1 MKNVLVK
8 LQEYIMDAPT
18 AEKDLVNFLL
28 SNPEE
33 AIGCSVKSLAQR
45 TYCSPST
52 VMRLCWKMGFSG
64 YKELQKSLIQDVAI
78 EKENAMGKMEELNKG
93 DTLEQ
98 IVEKV
103 TYKNMISLD
112 NTRKLVDIDILGK
125 CIDLLIQCDT
135 MYLFGIGSSL
145 LVARDAY
152 LKFLRINK
160 ACCISDDWHAQL
172 LQARNIKSN
181 DLAIIISYSGF
192 TEEMLTCARNIKK
205 NQAPI
210 IAITRSDESP
220 LAKLSDLN
228 LCVASSEVRIRT
240 GAMSSRISQLNI
252 IDILY
257 VAYINR
263 NYDESF
269 SQLKRTYIKK
279 VGANGSEYA
288 EKTKN
293 Q

>member
-1 MKNVLVK
+1 MKNILVK
-8 LQEYIMDAPT
+8 LQEYIMDAST

-28 SNPEE
+28 SHPEE
-33 AIGCSVKSLAQR
+33 AIGCSVQLLAQK

-52 VMRLCWKMGFSG
+52 IMRLCWKLGFSG

-78 EKENAMGKMEELNKG
+78 EKENALGKMEDINPG

-98 IVEKV
+98 MVEKV

-112 NTRKLVDIDILGK
+112 NTRKLVDLDILAK
-125 CIDLLIQCDT
+125 AINLLIQCDT
-135 MYLFGIGSSL
+135 LYFFGIGSSL
-145 LVARDAY
+145 LIARDAY

-160 ACCISDDWHAQL
+160 VCCISDDWHAQL
-172 LQARNIKSN
+172 LQAKNIKPN

-205 NQAPI
+205 NGAPI

-228 LCVASSEVRIRT
+228 LRVASSEVLIRT

-263 NYDESF
+263 NYDVSI
-269 SQLKRTYIKK
+269 SQLKRTYISKA
-279 VGANGSEYA
+279 GTNGGTDANESE
-288 EKTKN
+288 
-293 Q
+293 

>member
-1 MKNVLVK
+1 MKNILVK
-8 LQEYIMDAPT
+8 LQEYIMDAST

-28 SNPEE
+28 SRPEE
-33 AIGCSVKSLAQR
+33 AIGCSVQLLAQK

-52 VMRLCWKMGFSG
+52 IMRLCWKLGFSG
-64 YKELQKSLIQDVAI
+64 YKELQKSLIQDVAL
-78 EKENAMGKMEELNKG
+78 EKENALGKMEDINPG
-93 DTLEQ
+93 DSLEQ
-98 IVEKV
+98 MVEKV

-112 NTRKLVDIDILGK
+112 NTRKLVDLDVLAKAIN
-125 CIDLLIQCDT
+125 LLIQCDT
-135 MYLFGIGSSL
+135 LYLFGIGSSL
-145 LVARDAY
+145 LIARDAY

-172 LQARNIKSN
+172 LQAKNIKPN

-205 NQAPI
+205 NGAPI

-228 LCVASSEVRIRT
+228 LRVASSEVLIRT

-257 VAYINR
+257 VSYINR
-263 NYDESF
+263 NYDESI
-269 SQLKRTYIKK
+269 SQLKRTYISKLGTNSGTDADK
-279 VGANGSEYA
+279 SE
-288 EKTKN
+288 
-293 Q
+293 

>member
-1 MKNVLVK
+1 MKNILVK
-8 LQEYIMDAPT
+8 LQEYIMDAST

-28 SNPEE
+28 SHPEE
-33 AIGCSVKSLAQR
+33 AIGCSVQLLAQK

-52 VMRLCWKMGFSG
+52 IMRLCWKLGFSG

-78 EKENAMGKMEELNKG
+78 EKENALGKMEDINPG

-98 IVEKV
+98 MVEKV

-112 NTRKLVDIDILGK
+112 NTRKLVDLDILAK
-125 CIDLLIQCDT
+125 AIDLLIQCDT
-135 MYLFGIGSSL
+135 LYLFGIGSSL
-145 LVARDAY
+145 LIARDAY

-160 ACCISDDWHAQL
+160 RCCISDDWHAQL
-172 LQARNIKSN
+172 LQAKNIKPN
-181 DLAIIISYSGF
+181 DLAIMISYSGF

-205 NQAPI
+205 NGAPI
-210 IAITRSDESP
+210 VAITRSDESP

-228 LCVASSEVRIRT
+228 LRVASSEVLIRT

-263 NYDESF
+263 NYDESIN
-269 SQLKRTYIKK
+269 QLKRTYISKA
-279 VGANGSEYA
+279 GTNGSTDANES
-288 EKTKN
+288 E
-293 Q
+293 

>member
-1 MKNVLVK
+1 MKNILVK
-8 LQEYIMDAPT
+8 LQEYIMDAST

-28 SNPEE
+28 SRPEE
-33 AIGCSVKSLAQR
+33 AIGCSVQLLAQR

-52 VMRLCWKMGFSG
+52 IMRLCWKLGFSG

-78 EKENAMGKMEELNKG
+78 EKENALGKMEDINPG

-98 IVEKV
+98 MVEKV

-112 NTRKLVDIDILGK
+112 NTRKLVDLDILAK
-125 CIDLLIQCDT
+125 AIDLLIQCDT
-135 MYLFGIGSSL
+135 LYLFGIGSSL
-145 LVARDAY
+145 LIARDAH

-160 ACCISDDWHAQL
+160 ACCISDDWHAQI
-172 LQARNIKSN
+172 LQAKNIKPN

-205 NQAPI
+205 NGAPI

-228 LCVASSEVRIRT
+228 LCVASSEVLIRT

-257 VAYINR
+257 VAFINR
-263 NYDESF
+263 NYDESI
-269 SQLKRTYIKK
+269 SQLKRTYISKIGTTG
-279 VGANGSEYA
+279 VTDANKSE
-288 EKTKN
+288 
-293 Q
+293 